1 MMGDGHDSRD
11 DQGSDQIMERAVPV
25 NPVCAIDVP
34 TSLQP
39 RQVDLANHPRL
50 PATGAQPAGTS
61 GEAPEV
67 CFEGFDELRL
77 AVTGIM
83 ARVRQVTSGG
93 STLADLEEAVR
104 QDLLTVGAAAVQ
116 DGLNTLGAA
125 EVRRHD
131 VTGPEGAP
139 RPWAD
144 PGRTRTLRTL
154 FGDVT
159 FTRFA
164 YRGSGVADVFPADE
178 ALDLPAGPS
187 FSRALEARAAYLEAL
202 LPHRQVHDL
211 IKWETGATIHTRQ
224 LRQIVSRAAADT
236 ATFPQTRAV
245 PEAIEA
251 PEPAGVP
258 EIAEIAEVDGV
269 EGSAMGSSGGV
280 ADGRVVVATFDG
292 KGVVMRREALRSG
305 ERPDPGTVRLGAGLP
320 GHEQQ
325 GYRRGRKRLAEL
337 SCVYDVAV
345 QPRTVQEVIQA
356 LAGRSADPKAGSLE
370 PPADA
375 RTPRARARWL
385 QASLTATI
393 DQVVADGFAQADR
406 RDPGH
411 RWAWLVLIDG
421 NRSQIDAADAQATA
435 RGIHVPILIDLLH
448 VLGYLGDAANG
459 TFNPGAPAART
470 WFIAQARAVLEGHA
484 DQVAVEIRGRAD
496 RFRCTG
502 TERKKVLAAA
512 TYLDNHLDH
521 LDYPTALARGWPI
534 ATGVIEGACKNLVCD
549 RMDVSGARWGLAGAG
564 HVLDLRALVITDS
577 FDEYRVHHLARQHA
591 RQYPKYTPAAA

>member
-1 MMGDGHDSRD
+1 MCIRDS
-11 DQGSDQIMERAVPV
+11 
-25 NPVCAIDVP
+25 
-34 TSLQP
+34 
-39 RQVDLANHPRL
+39 
-50 PATGAQPAGTS
+50 
-61 GEAPEV
+61 
-67 CFEGFDELRL
+67 
-77 AVTGIM
+77 
-83 ARVRQVTSGG
+83 
-93 STLADLEEAVR
+93 
-104 QDLLTVGAAAVQ
+104 
-116 DGLNTLGAA
+116 
-125 EVRRHD
+125 RHD

-164 YRGSGVADVFPADE
+164 YRGPGVADVFPADE

-187 FSRALEARAAYLEAL
+187 FSRALEARVAYLEAL

-211 IKWETGATIHTRQ
+211 IKWETGVSIHTRQ
-224 LRQIVSRAAADT
+224 LRQIVARAAADT

-245 PEAIEA
+245 PETIEA

-269 EGSAMGSSGGV
+269 DGAEGSAMGSSGGV
-280 ADGRVVVATFDG
+280 ADGRVLVATFDG
-292 KGVVMRREALRSG
+292 KGVVMRRESLRSG

-325 GYRRGRKRLAEL
+325 GYRRGRKRLAAL

-345 QPRTVQEVIQA
+345 QP
-356 LAGRSADPKAGSLE
+356 
-370 PPADA
+370 

-421 NRSQIDAADAQATA
+421 NRSQIDAANAQATA
-435 RGIHVPILIDLLH
+435 RGIHVPI
-448 VLGYLGDAANG
+448 
-459 TFNPGAPAART
+459 P
-470 WFIAQARAVLEGHA
+470 
-484 DQVAVEIRGRAD
+484 
-496 RFRCTG
+496 
-502 TERKKVLAAA
+502 
-512 TYLDNHLDH
+512 
-521 LDYPTALARGWPI
+521 
-534 ATGVIEGACKNLVCD
+534 
-549 RMDVSGARWGLAGAG
+549 
-564 HVLDLRALVITDS
+564 
-577 FDEYRVHHLARQHA
+577 
-591 RQYPKYTPAAA
+591 